1 MLLIAAAAS
10 MMRGE
15 RYIHEDAVETPA
27 QALAHEGAAAA
38 VPATP
43 GEDTAYED
51 ALAPSLGL
59 IFS

>member
-1 MLLIAAAAS
+1 MH
-10 MMRGE
+10 R
-15 RYIHEDAVETPA
+15 RTPVESPA

-51 ALAPSLGL
+51 AVKYRT
-59 IFS
+59 

>member
-1 MLLIAAAAS
+1 M
-10 MMRGE
+10 
-15 RYIHEDAVETPA
+15 HEGRTVESPV

-51 ALAPSLGL
+51 AVRSRT
-59 IFS
+59 